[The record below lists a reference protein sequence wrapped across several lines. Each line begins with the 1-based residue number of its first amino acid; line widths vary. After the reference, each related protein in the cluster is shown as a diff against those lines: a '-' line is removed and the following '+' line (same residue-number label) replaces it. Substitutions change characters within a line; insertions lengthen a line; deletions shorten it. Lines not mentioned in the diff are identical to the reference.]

1 MTKQLL
7 RFPEQVNAEIYL
19 PNSRGRY
26 RLKSNLSTD
35 IYWA

>member
-1 MTKQLL
+1 MMKQLL
-7 RFPEQVNAEIYL
+7 RFSEQVNAEIYL
-19 PNSRGRY
+19 PNSRCRD